1 MTFCNYSHETE
12 EQKKKLQEELKR
24 KEEERRLEEEEEKRK
39 EKLVN
44 TRTVSHIVVKYCL
57 YNIVKHRNA

>member
-1 MTFCNYSHETE
+1 MTYCNYSHETE

-44 TRTVSHIVVKYCL
+44 TRTVSHIFAKYCS
-57 YNIVKHRNA
+57 YNIVKHA